1 MNRWQ
6 WIVSLAVL
14 FLFGC
19 ADRDLSGPELSSGLS
34 PEFVLSPPGG
44 GSGAI
49 FTTTPD
55 GGMVNENVRYE
66 GKHYVYLDGGPPP
79 NAPAMAAG
87 LDEGLY
93 VFQITDPSGKVLL
106 SRDPARCR
114 VLEVNQA
121 GVFARLVPPT
131 ERGASTNNWSD
142 DVESPYSLEPCH
154 QDPGLLPDGEPG
166 IDFVNV
172 PDFSGIGR
180 HDTNTDLDPQCGTGM
195 VVQMMPFGTTPNP
208 GGAYSAWLTP
218 LSAYL
223 EASGSDLDYVPV
235 RLQGGQDRYGCPDF
249 CAQPDPGFVPSNA
262 DIKTDFFRITVE

>member
-1 MNRWQ
+1 
-6 WIVSLAVL
+6 
-14 FLFGC
+14 
-19 ADRDLSGPELSSGLS
+19 
-34 PEFVLSPPGG
+34 
-44 GSGAI
+44 
-49 FTTTPD
+49 
-55 GGMVNENVRYE
+55 
-66 GKHYVYLDGGPPP
+66 
-79 NAPAMAAG
+79 
-87 LDEGLY
+87 